1 MRTAAFPRTQLLGHF
16 YERKVLTMPQLLGLC
31 GCSRMTAWRALSEH
45 GYYTSYNYNASYY
58 TLADIPTFD
67 DQGLWTF
74 QYIRFSQHG
83 CLTQTLTALIEQG
96 AAGWRAHE
104 LTELLGV
111 NVAPALSRLYGAGRV
126 HREKLGAAF
135 VYVAQ
140 ECDQRQAQVQARQ
153 TQDQTDLETSA
164 LPDPDQII
172 AVLVEL
178 IQRPELQPKALAVR
192 LRRRGVPVTARA
204 IQAILTRYDL
214 AGKRGR
220 PNG

>member
-1 MRTAAFPRTQLLGHF
+1 
-16 YERKVLTMPQLLGLC
+16 
-31 GCSRMTAWRALSEH
+31 MTAWRALREH
-45 GYYTSYNYNASYY
+45 GYYTSYNCNASYY

-74 QYIRFSQHG
+74 QRIHFSEHG
-83 CLTQTLTALIEQG
+83 SLTQTLIALVEQG
-96 AAGWRAHE
+96 PVGWRAHE
-104 LTELLGV
+104 LTDLLGV
-111 NVAPALSRLYGAGRV
+111 NVAPALSRLHGAGRI

-135 VYVAQ
+135 VYVAH
-140 ECDQRQAQVQARQ
+140 ESDQREAQVHARQAQDQAE
-153 TQDQTDLETSA
+153 LCASA

-178 IQRPELQPKALAVR
+178 IQRPELEPKALATR
-192 LRRRGVPVTARA
+192 LRRRQVPVTARA

-220 PNG
+220 QNG